1 MKAFVSRVRH
11 FLNDELM
18 RGFVAPVLA
27 VVLLLVGLG
36 FALLL
41 WLTQAQNALQLDQQK
56 MLAQRA
62 IASRQAAISDNL
74 IGYSYWSDA
83 VKNVIFDFDAEWADN
98 NLGPFVYENYKY
110 ERTFVVKN
118 DGQTIYS
125 SHLNDRVSEDARAM
139 IGPELDH
146 ILATLN
152 KMPPT
157 KDTKI
162 SVFSSIHNMPVMLSI
177 GLIVADPNDTESQ
190 QRAKGYAQHYVIF
203 IDEINPQLLGQ
214 IERDYTL
221 AKLRFVKGDGV
232 LVPIKRNSGA
242 TLGGLAWQPIRSG
255 DTVFYQALPLLILL
269 GLMALAGGFY
279 VIARGRRALLAVAET
294 GDLLIEADREARATL
309 VETIAQIKADNNRL
323 NLNAENDRRRSE
335 DAVADVRTLASRQFE
350 DGAAEALLRLR
361 SAADALDE
369 AADGMRQSSAAALKE
384 AQFVSKAVN
393 AAVDHIDAVSP
404 ATGELVDLIAKS
416 KTEASA
422 ALDAMQSSRTQIGK
436 SVEQMELLSDAIDQ
450 IGSLA
455 ISITEIAGQTNLL
468 ALNATIEAA
477 RAGEAGRGFS
487 VVANEVKSL
496 AAMTA
501 DLAGQVASHTSLLQ
515 SRNLAS
521 LSAVRDLAGVASGT
535 MDAVIKI
542 DEASTSQELAV
553 ALVDERVQAAALES
567 AAISHAIQSV
577 SKTAE
582 ESDDAASRVAG
593 VAAQVKARAA
603 ELEKEVAAFTR
614 RLANAA

>member
-1 MKAFVSRVRH
+1 
-11 FLNDELM
+11 
-18 RGFVAPVLA
+18 
-27 VVLLLVGLG
+27 
-36 FALLL
+36 
-41 WLTQAQNALQLDQQK
+41 
-56 MLAQRA
+56 
-62 IASRQAAISDNL
+62 
-74 IGYSYWSDA
+74 
-83 VKNVIFDFDAEWADN
+83 
-98 NLGPFVYENYKY
+98 
-110 ERTFVVKN
+110 
-118 DGQTIYS
+118 
-125 SHLNDRVSEDARAM
+125 
-139 IGPELDH
+139 
-146 ILATLN
+146 
-152 KMPPT
+152 
-157 KDTKI
+157 
-162 SVFSSIHNMPVMLSI
+162 
-177 GLIVADPNDTESQ
+177 
-190 QRAKGYAQHYVIF
+190 
-203 IDEINPQLLGQ
+203 
-214 IERDYTL
+214 
-221 AKLRFVKGDGV
+221 
-232 LVPIKRNSGA
+232 
-242 TLGGLAWQPIRSG
+242 
-255 DTVFYQALPLLILL
+255 
-269 GLMALAGGFY
+269 
-279 VIARGRRALLAVAET
+279 
-294 GDLLIEADREARATL
+294 
-309 VETIAQIKADNNRL
+309 L